1 MAAPSSLLRAGFR
14 SARDALNCGERC
26 RIPVSALQ
34 FQAAAGNFFPRTLQ
48 QLQQPSECA
57 DFSTESGS
65 AAGEMALPAHNS
77 VTMPPSFDAR
87 AADAAVAAAAAS
99 SGAATSDAASSGA
112 AAVTSGT
119 DGSRA
124 VLAKLLNVPRMV
136 LKEELLRSFC
146 NPALTSADVFTVLDD
161 RLHTLHW
168 YGGCSAVW
176 CDVMGC
182 GAVRYN
188 GFDLVLAKLLNVP
201 CMVLKEEVLRSG
213 GARCWVVQK
222 GLESRLLLNVPRMVL
237 KEEDLRSFR
246 NPALTSADVFTVLD
260 DRLHTLHWYIVV
272 WGCGISSGAAPPGA
286 QGGGSVVKLE
296 RYSTFRNAAL
306 TSTDVLTVL
315 DDQLHTLHWQ
325 MEFKSPEDYSKARE
339 LVELYKREG
348 SRIRLQE
355 LSPRDHELAFHKKHH
370 NWELRH
376 WRDVSLILTGLPDDV
391 KTDDI
396 EQFFEDYMLHPPAVY
411 HVRIERRGVP
421 TPMRLRM
428 KGETRP
434 IVDLVE
440 RRAVVRF
447 ANQLEALRA
456 LREKHR
462 EFVGDRM
469 VELSL
474 LQ

>member
-14 SARDALNCGERC
+14 SARDALNRGDRC
-26 RIPVSALQ
+26 SV
-34 FQAAAGNFFPRTLQ
+34 AGSLFSRALQ
-48 QLQQPSECA
+48 QLHPSERA
-57 DFSTESGS
+57 KFSTESGS
-65 AAGEMALPAHNS
+65 AAEEVTTPAQQS
-77 VTMPPSFDAR
+77 
-87 AADAAVAAAAAS
+87 AAGAGAAAGAD
-99 SGAATSDAASSGA
+99 SGAAGDAAGGASSNAAATDAASSG

-119 DGSRA
+119 DGSSA
-124 VLAKLLNVPRMV
+124 VLAKLLNVPRMM
-136 LKEELLRSFC
+136 LKEEVLRSFRYAA
-146 NPALTSADVFTVLDD
+146 PALTPADVFTVLDD

-168 YGGCSAVW
+168 
-176 CDVMGC
+176 
-182 GAVRYN
+182 
-188 GFDLVLAKLLNVP
+188 
-201 CMVLKEEVLRSG
+201 
-213 GARCWVVQK
+213 
-222 GLESRLLLNVPRMVL
+222 
-237 KEEDLRSFR
+237 
-246 NPALTSADVFTVLD
+246 
-260 DRLHTLHWYIVV
+260 
-272 WGCGISSGAAPPGA
+272 
-286 QGGGSVVKLE
+286 
-296 RYSTFRNAAL
+296 
-306 TSTDVLTVL
+306 
-315 DDQLHTLHWQ
+315 QL
-325 MEFKSPEDYSKARE
+325 EFKSTEDYSNARG
-339 LVELYKREG
+339 LVENYKRQG

-355 LSPRDHELAFHKKHH
+355 LSSRDHELAFHKKHH
-370 NWELRH
+370 NWELRQ
-376 WRDVSLILTGLPDDV
+376 WRDVSLIMTGLPDDV

-447 ANQLEALRA
+447 ANQMEALRA

>member
-65 AAGEMALPAHNS
+65 AAGETALPAHNS

-161 RLHTLHW
+161 R
-168 YGGCSAVW
+168 
-176 CDVMGC
+176 
-182 GAVRYN
+182 
-188 GFDLVLAKLLNVP
+188 
-201 CMVLKEEVLRSG
+201 
-213 GARCWVVQK
+213 
-222 GLESRLLLNVPRMVL
+222 
-237 KEEDLRSFR
+237 
-246 NPALTSADVFTVLD
+246 
-260 DRLHTLHWYIVV
+260 
-272 WGCGISSGAAPPGA
+272 
-286 QGGGSVVKLE
+286 
-296 RYSTFRNAAL
+296 
-306 TSTDVLTVL
+306 
-315 DDQLHTLHWQ
+315 LHTLHWQ

-447 ANQLEALRA
+447 ANQMEALRA